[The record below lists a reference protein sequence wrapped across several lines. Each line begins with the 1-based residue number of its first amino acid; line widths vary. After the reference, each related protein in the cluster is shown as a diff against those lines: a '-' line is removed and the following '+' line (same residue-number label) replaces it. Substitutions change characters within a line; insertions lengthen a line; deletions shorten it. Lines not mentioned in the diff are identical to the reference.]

1 MDAEQIKTLL
11 DMRMAKYPDHA
22 CLTQELTFKD
32 EKIAAL
38 GAENARL
45 REALRE
51 CVHQIQCVRDYY
63 PIHPIDDPKL
73 VYTLRQAVE
82 ALGDEKEGGAE

>member
-22 CLTQELTFKD
+22 CLMQELTFKD

-38 GAENARL
+38 EAENTRL
-45 REALRE
+45 KEALRG
-51 CVHQIQCVRDYY
+51 CVEGYDKSMLYVA
-63 PIHPIDDPKL
+63 DPDNPFTAAIAKA
-73 VYTLRQAVE
+73 RAV
-82 ALGDEKEGGAE
+82 